1 MDERQKRFADYYIEL
16 GVAEQA
22 ALKAG
27 YSEKYARGQ
36 SYKLLANV
44 GIKKYIDEQMAKKD
58 AERIASQ
65 DEVLSFLTQVLRGEV
80 TEQTPITMKDYWEMA
95 DKEPS
100 LKDRTKAAELLGKRY
115 AMWTDKV
122 NHNGDVK
129 LVFEDDYG
137 DDDQEEDK
145 VE

>member
-44 GIKKYIDEQMAKKD
+44 GIKKYIDERMKQIESDK
-58 AERIASQ
+58 IASQ

-115 AMWTDKV
+115 AMWTDKQQV
-122 NHNGDVK
+122 EGTVGVTIVDDI
-129 LVFEDDYG
+129 EDD
-137 DDDQEEDK
+137 EE
-145 VE
+145 